1 MQMSA
6 PLRRNAVCGPGC
18 AAIFAANGNAMPHA
32 SSVEAVRCAVPA
44 KSAPVARAP
53 TLFCG
58 PVQSIEECAISAPA
72 LSVEVVLSNADQI
85 RVSAVVGQYEDNR

>member
-44 KSAPVARAP
+44 KSAPVGRAP

-58 PVQSIEECAISAPA
+58 PARSIKERAISASA
-72 LSVEVVLSNADQI
+72 LSVEVMLSDADQL
-85 RVSAVVGQYEDNR
+85 RVSTVVGQYEHHR

>member
-6 PLRRNAVCGPGC
+6 PLRRNPVCGPGC
-18 AAIFAANGNAMPHA
+18 AAIFAANGNATPHA

-44 KSAPVARAP
+44 KSASVGRAP

-58 PVQSIEECAISAPA
+58 PVQSIKERAISAPA
-72 LSVEVVLSNADQI
+72 LSVEVILSNADQL
-85 RVSAVVGQYEDNR
+85 RVSTVVGRYEHYP